1 MGTMKR
7 VILPVVALLI
17 TGCATVPGSYVK
29 RAERLE
35 REVARLH
42 EEVAKL
48 REEARELKAS
58 LKKTEEYENRI
69 RRILNAE
76 YRRRGSFRRLPK
88 AK

>member
-1 MGTMKR
+1 METMKR
-7 VILPVVALLI
+7 VIVPIVAVFL

-35 REVARLH
+35 REVTRLRG
-42 EEVAKL
+42 EVAKL
-48 REEARELKAS
+48 REEARRLKAS

-69 RRILNAE
+69 RSILNAE
-76 YRRRGSFRRLPK
+76 YRKRGSFRRLPK